1 MILAIDVQ
9 YHQDEAFIA
18 GILFE
23 SWQSTS
29 AVAEYTSKVSGVAD
43 YIPGQFYRRELPCIL
58 TLLTEHQLTPE
69 VIIVDGYVFL
79 DDQKKPG
86 LGKHLFDALD
96 GKSQIIGVAKKP
108 FSGLS
113 PQCRLLRGKSDKPL
127 FITTTGDQALALT
140 AIGSMAGNFRLPTLL
155 KRADTLCRE
164 QAKQMQ
170 TCG

>member
-79 DDQKKPG
+79 DDQKS
-86 LGKHLFDALD
+86 LD
-96 GKSQIIGVAKKP
+96 
-108 FSGLS
+108 
-113 PQCRLLRGKSDKPL
+113 
-127 FITTTGDQALALT
+127 
-140 AIGSMAGNFRLPTLL
+140 
-155 KRADTLCRE
+155 
-164 QAKQMQ
+164 
-170 TCG
+170 